1 MGKMLMFDNSKLE
14 QESSGTTYYR
24 LDKNLKEFIGLCL
37 EKHDIIGI
45 TYDTEEPYNFG
56 FILGDKKVPPQ
67 T

>member
-1 MGKMLMFDNSKLE
+1 MLMLENSKLE
-14 QESSGTTYYR
+14 QEISGTAYYR

-56 FILGDKKVPPQ
+56 FILGDKLVPP
-67 T
+67 TIKK